1 MNNWD
6 QIGNNGKIWL
16 YGAKRRLL
24 THELRYIDRA
34 LSQFCDEWAA
44 HGEKLNCGFQIKDEQ
59 FILIAVDEG
68 DVTASGCSIDSSVGL
83 IKKIDHQFQLDL
95 FNRLR
100 VYHLEDGNLET
111 TDITSAR
118 QSISEQKWK
127 ANDLLINTTALSKG
141 EVESQWLL
149 PLSKSWLAKYLV

>member
-6 QIGNNGKIWL
+6 QIANNGKVWL

-24 THELRYIDRA
+24 TNELRYIDQA
-34 LSQFCDEWAA
+34 LSQFCREWAA

-68 DVTASGCSIDSSVGL
+68 NVTASGCSIDSSVGL
-83 IKKIDHQFQLDL
+83 IKNIDKQFDLDL

-100 VYHLEDGNLET
+100 VYHMDDGNLET
-111 TDITSAR
+111 TDLHVAR
-118 QSISEQKWK
+118 ENIGIGKWRP
-127 ANDLLINTTALSKG
+127 NDLIINTTALKK
-141 EVESQWLL
+141 EAIENEWLL
-149 PLSKSWLAKYLV
+149 PISKSWLSKYLV